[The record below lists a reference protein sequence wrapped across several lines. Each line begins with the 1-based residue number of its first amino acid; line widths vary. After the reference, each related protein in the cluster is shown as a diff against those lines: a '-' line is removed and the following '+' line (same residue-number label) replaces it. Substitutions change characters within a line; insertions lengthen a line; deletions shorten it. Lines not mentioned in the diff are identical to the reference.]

1 MKNNNEKSKKQ
12 LLEELSKLQERTKNL
27 EKLKNTIIKI
37 QEYLAASEEKFRS
50 FIGFSSDGIALADET
65 GKIIEW
71 NISMT
76 RITGIQ
82 PENVFGSFIWE
93 IFFKI
98 SEKEIYQL
106 EKQEI
111 VISKTQEI
119 LKTGISSFLNR
130 VIDQE
135 ILKPDGT
142 TAFTQ
147 VSIFSI
153 KTDKGFMLGLVVRDI
168 TEIKK
173 AENELKDLNIHLE
186 QRVKEEL
193 KKLEQQHQLLIQK
206 SKLESLGKLAA
217 GIAHEINQP
226 LGGIS
231 MGLDNILFKLSQDKL
246 TDEYLKRKCD
256 SLFENIARIRHIID
270 HVRIFSRDQQ
280 KVILEKVSVNE
291 VIKNALLIVQTQY
304 QNQEVKIHL
313 NLEEN
318 IGFSKLNKYKFE
330 QVILNLLSNAKFA
343 VEKKMETSETEGY
356 QKKIKIR
363 SFSQEN
369 KIIIEIEDNGIG
381 ISEDGINNIFDP
393 FYTTKEAKEGTGL
406 GLSITYGII
415 KEMKGEI
422 EVESELNNFTI
433 MRIIL
438 QRFPHNAEVK

>member
-50 FIGFSSDGIALADET
+50 FIGFSSDGIALVDET

-106 EKQEI
+106 EKQET

-280 KVILEKVSVNE
+280 KVILEKVIVNE

-304 QNQEVKIHL
+304 RNQEVKIHL

-343 VEKKMETSETEGY
+343 VEKKMETSEDR
-356 QKKIKIR
+356 K
-363 SFSQEN
+363 S
-369 KIIIEIEDNGIG
+369 
-381 ISEDGINNIFDP
+381 
-393 FYTTKEAKEGTGL
+393 
-406 GLSITYGII
+406 
-415 KEMKGEI
+415 
-422 EVESELNNFTI
+422 V
-433 MRIIL
+433 
-438 QRFPHNAEVK
+438 V